1 MGRLIGAIIGALIGY
16 FIHKNRRAK
25 NTSKLES
32 YLEQRDDFILHSIL
46 GHVAFDVQNRQIA
59 ISANDNKSLVVIT
72 SENIESIESYTDYKI
87 VFDKR
92 VPFHTIKINIHDFE
106 NPFYTITYPEREEKL
121 RDLVYSKISNI
132 FNLS

>member
-72 SENIESIESYTDYKI
+72 SENIKSIESYTDYKI
-87 VFDKR
+87 VLDKR
-92 VPFHTIKINIHDFE
+92 VSFHAIKINIRNFFKTFLYH
-106 NPFYTITYPEREEKL
+106 YPPRA
-121 RDLVYSKISNI
+121 RRKIKRSCL
-132 FNLS
+132 FKNLKYL